1 LKQFNLLYPL
11 IVVLISFSNLFAQSG
26 NLCPSINAGVNQVLP
41 CNQSCT
47 MIDATFIDLRQTT
60 SYNVESIAHVPPI
73 SYNQALG
80 NPVSVNVDD
89 VWSSAINLPF
99 SFCFYGVNYN
109 TILVGSNGNL
119 NFDISNA
126 NGYCPWPFTSNCPSP
141 ALVSAGNIFG
151 VYHDIDPSICGNISW
166 YLVGSA
172 PCRKFIVS
180 FDIIC
185 HFSCNGIT
193 SRHMIVLNETS
204 NFIDVYV
211 ESKPLCSNW
220 NGGNAII
227 GIQDPTGNA
236 GLVAPNRNTTPTWQ
250 VSAPEAWCFKPA
262 GLAQYTFN
270 WSTGGT
276 VIGTTDT
283 LTVCPSVPTNY
294 IGQITYTKCDGTV
307 LNYSDT
313 VLVSPAT
320 NALNV
325 IEVANMSSLCGQ
337 ANGSTTVQG
346 VGGSG
351 NYTYSIDSV
360 NFSPINTFSN
370 LPAGILTIYVND
382 INGCN
387 GSINVTINDSASF
400 SANIVPT
407 APSCVGL
414 TNGEINI
421 QVLGNTGPYS
431 YSLNNGIALYSSQF
445 DSLSPGPYSVTITDQ
460 LGCLLTL
467 STFLAAPN
475 MLFLIEDTTFTT
487 TCYGS
492 NGGLQVNAFGGAG
505 GFSYALDSLAI
516 PQNNGLFMN
525 LSAGYYLVNVTD
537 TLGCLSQI
545 NVLIDAKPPIY
556 LTFDSVFSVSCFG
569 MLDGRI
575 YIRRQY
581 GEGPFSYTING
592 SAPQASNDFFNLIPG
607 DYTIIGTDGDGCTF
621 LIDTTVIEPGI
632 LYANEMPDIVAC
644 QGYETMLQG
653 SGYGGTKPYSY
664 YWSNGINGNGVFVV
678 GDDDTTFYLTIV
690 DLYGC
695 TATSSVFID
704 VIPEPIALAIPDV
717 IYGYANLFVAINN
730 ESLYAN
736 HYTWDFGNNYI
747 TTINTAAYVN
757 TTYTDTGTFTITL
770 TATNGYCEDV
780 WQGNITVIFLDSIE
794 VSIPNVFS
802 PNGDN
807 DNDTYFFD
815 MKNVKSIEG
824 AFYNRW
830 GVKMADYN
838 DLNYSW
844 DGKVDGVDAVEGVYY
859 VQFKLIGIDGDIMD
873 DICFFHLVR

>member
-1 LKQFNLLYPL
+1 M
-11 IVVLISFSNLFAQSG
+11 VLISFSNLFAQSG

-60 SYNVESIAHVPPI
+60 SYNVESISHVPPI

-126 NGYCPWPFTSNCPSP
+126 NGYCPWPFSSNCPSP
-141 ALVSAGNIFG
+141 SLALAGNIFG

-166 YLVGSA
+166 YLEGVA

-180 FDIIC
+180 FDNIC
-185 HFSCNGIT
+185 HFSCNSIS

-204 NFIDVYV
+204 NFIDVFV
-211 ESKPLCSNW
+211 ENKPLCSFW
-220 NGGNAII
+220 NSGNAII
-227 GIQDPTGNA
+227 GIQDASGSN
-236 GLVAPNRNTTPTWQ
+236 GVVAPGRNTTPSWQ
-250 VSAPEAWCFKPA
+250 VNVPEAWRFKPA

-276 VIGTTDT
+276 IIGATDT

-313 VLVSPAT
+313 VLVSPST

-325 IEVANMSSLCGQ
+325 IEVANTSSLCGQ
-337 ANGSTTVQG
+337 ANGSATVQG

-351 NYTYSIDSV
+351 NYTYSIDGV
-360 NFSPINTFSN
+360 NFSVLSTFSN
-370 LPAGILTIYVND
+370 LSAGTYTIFVED
-382 INGCN
+382 ANGCTGTFNAVIADSVSFTALINPTNPSCYGLLN
-387 GSINVTINDSASF
+387 GTINAL
-400 SANIVPT
+400 V
-407 APSCVGL
+407 
-414 TNGEINI
+414 NGT
-421 QVLGNTGPYS
+421 TGPYS
-431 YSLNNGIALYSSQF
+431 YSLNNGVAQASNLF
-445 DSLSPGPYSVTITDQ
+445 DSLAAGAYSLTITDQ
-460 LGCLLTL
+460 IGCSLTL
-467 STFLAAPN
+467 TTLLSMPN
-475 MLFLIEDTTFTT
+475 ALFLIEDTSFTT
-487 TCYGS
+487 TCYAA
-492 NGGLQVNAFGGAG
+492 NGGFQVNAFGGAG
-505 GFSYALDSLAI
+505 GYLYALDSLAI

-607 DYTIIGTDGDGCTF
+607 DYTIIGTDGDGCTHI
-621 LIDTTVIEPGI
+621 IDTTIIEPGI
-632 LYANEMPDIVAC
+632 LYANPMPDIIVC
-644 QGYETMLQG
+644 QDYETILQG
-653 SGYGGTKPYSY
+653 SGYGGTYPYTY
-664 YWSNGINGNGVFVV
+664 LWSNGINGNGVFVSAN
-678 GDDDTTFYLTIV
+678 DDTTFYLTIV
-690 DLYGC
+690 DAYGC

-704 VIPEPIALAIPDV
+704 VIPEPIAFAIPDV
-717 IYGYANLFVAINN
+717 IFGYANLFVAINN

-736 HYTWDFGNNYI
+736 DFTWDFGNNNFL
-747 TTINTAAYVN
+747 TINTTAYVN
-757 TTYTDTGTFTITL
+757 TTYMDTGTYTITL
-770 TATNGYCEDV
+770 TASNGYCEDM
-780 WQGNITVIFLDSIE
+780 WQGNITVIYFDSIE
-794 VSIPNVFS
+794 VIIPNVFS
-802 PNGDN
+802 PNGDG
-807 DNDTYFFD
+807 DNDTYSFD
-815 MKNVKSIEG
+815 MKNVQSIQA

-844 DGKVDGVDAVEGVYY
+844 DGKSDGIDVLEGVYY
-859 VQFKLIGIDGDIMD
+859 VKFVLTGIDGDIRD
-873 DICFFHLVR
+873 EVSFFHLVR